1 MQKGEPFQGLKEGK
15 LNENVGEFEE
25 LIEIWDRSMVN
36 ITERLETRASN
47 EKYVDLLGEGELFER
62 IIMGNEKISWL

>member
-25 LIEIWDRSMVN
+25 LIEIWDRSMLN

-62 IIMGNEKISWL
+62 IIMGNEK

>member
-1 MQKGEPFQGLKEGK
+1 ML
-15 LNENVGEFEE
+15 
-25 LIEIWDRSMVN
+25 N